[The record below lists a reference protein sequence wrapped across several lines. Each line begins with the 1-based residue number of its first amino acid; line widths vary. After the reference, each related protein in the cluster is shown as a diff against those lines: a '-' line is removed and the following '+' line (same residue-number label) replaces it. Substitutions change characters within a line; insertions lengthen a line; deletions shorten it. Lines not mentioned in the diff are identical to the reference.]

1 LAVGVA
7 AESEGL
13 YMMVLR
19 YLDVVL
25 LVLAAPVAFALGAP
39 VLGYA
44 VGGGAWILQRVIAAT
59 DRSLIGK
66 VTEPTRQLGFNLLE
80 AFGRIWL
87 LAGAI
92 VVAGLVGRAQGL
104 TAALVILGAYSIA
117 FVIRLASG
125 PPGRKTG
132 R

>member
-13 YMMVLR
+13 YMVVLR

-25 LVLAAPVAFALGAP
+25 LVLGAPVAFALGAP

-44 VGGGAWILQRVIAAT
+44 VGGAAWILQRVIAAT

-66 VTEPTRQLGFNLLE
+66 VTEPTRQLGYNLLE

-92 VVAGLVGRAQGL
+92 VIAGLVGRAHGL
-104 TAALVILGAYSIA
+104 TAALVILGAYSVA

-125 PPGRKTG
+125 PPGGKAAR
-132 R
+132 

>member
-13 YMMVLR
+13 YMVVLR

-25 LVLAAPVAFALGAP
+25 LVLGAPVAFALGAP

-44 VGGGAWILQRVIAAT
+44 VGGAAWILQRVIAAT

-66 VTEPTRQLGFNLLE
+66 VTEPTRQLGYNLLE

-92 VVAGLVGRAQGL
+92 VIAGLVGRAHGL
-104 TAALVILGAYSIA
+104 TAALVILGAYSVA

-125 PPGRKTG
+125 PPGGKATR
-132 R
+132 

>member
-1 LAVGVA
+1 MAVGVA

-13 YMMVLR
+13 YMVVLR

-25 LVLAAPVAFALGAP
+25 LVLGAPVAFALGAP

-44 VGGGAWILQRVIAAT
+44 VGGAAWILQRVIAAT

-66 VTEPTRQLGFNLLE
+66 VTEPTRQLGYNLLE

-92 VVAGLVGRAQGL
+92 VIAGLVGRAHGL
-104 TAALVILGAYSIA
+104 TAALVILGAYSVA

-125 PPGRKTG
+125 PPGGKATR
-132 R
+132 